1 MAYGD
6 TFHPAGTSRDVKV
19 RGPVWVALWS
29 LTPYSIFWFY
39 FTVKDLSEYGK
50 AKGYDLGQNPV
61 NTLLAVLFGWVL
73 LLIPTIIALYRF
85 VKRVQ
90 QAQRISGSSEQ
101 LNGWLWLI
109 MSLVGLSFVAN
120 GYTQSELNKAWAAE
134 GGPVPNADNMP
145 QQLDTG
151 PSGSAMSSSSAGDT
165 VAAPSGPSGTS
176 GDPLT
181 DPVGSPESPSPERP
195 PGS

>member
-6 TFHPAGTSRDVKV
+6 VFHPGGTARDVKV

-50 AKGYDLGQNPV
+50 AKGYDLGQKPV
-61 NTLLAVLFGWVL
+61 NTLLAVLLGWVL
-73 LLIPTIIALYRF
+73 LFVPTIIALYRF

-90 QAQRISGSSEQ
+90 QAQRLAGTREQ

-109 MSLVGLSFVAN
+109 MTLVGLSFVAN

-134 GGPVPNADNMP
+134 GGPVPQKDEMP

-151 PSGSAMSSSSAGDT
+151 PSGTMSSQPTAE
-165 VAAPSGPSGTS
+165 
-176 GDPLT
+176 
-181 DPVGSPESPSPERP
+181 PVGTTSPERP
-195 PGS
+195 PAQ

>member
-6 TFHPAGTSRDVKV
+6 VFHPAGTSRDIKV

-29 LTPYSIFWFY
+29 LTPYAIFWFY

-50 AKGYDLGQNPV
+50 AKGYDLGQNPTM
-61 NTLLAVLFGWVL
+61 TLLAVLFGWVL
-73 LLIPTIIALYRF
+73 LFVPTIIALYRF

-90 QAQRISGSSEQ
+90 QAQRLSGSNEQ

-134 GGPVPNADNMP
+134 GGPVPEKDDMP
-145 QQLDTG
+145 AHLD
-151 PSGSAMSSSSAGDT
+151 
-165 VAAPSGPSGTS
+165 SGPSGTASTPS
-176 GDPLT
+176 GSSDMPA
-181 DPVGSPESPSPERP
+181 PVTTSSAPTSSPEAPSGTERP

>member
-6 TFHPAGTSRDVKV
+6 VFHPAGTSRDIKV

-29 LTPYSIFWFY
+29 ITPYSIFWFY

-61 NTLLAVLFGWVL
+61 NTLLAVLVGWVL

-90 QAQRISGSSEQ
+90 QAQRLAGSSEQ

-109 MSLVGLSFVAN
+109 MTLVGLSFVAN

-134 GGPVPNADNMP
+134 GGPVPEKENEP
-145 QQLDTG
+145 PRLDTG
-151 PSGSAMSSSSAGDT
+151 PSGTTTTAGSAPASE
-165 VAAPSGPSGTS
+165 
-176 GDPLT
+176 
-181 DPVGSPESPSPERP
+181 PVGAPPSSPEAPNPERP
-195 PGS
+195 PGT